1 MNNSNSIIS
10 STDCETEVS
19 IDTFQ
24 NETDCSQESMDQV
37 DQHSTWNDRKR
48 KTSGSSDDFLNVND
62 NDHDHDE
69 MILELPSNDFSQ
81 NSQPVSLK
89 NLAGS

>member
-1 MNNSNSIIS
+1 LNNSSGIIS

-24 NETDCSQESMDQV
+24 NETDCSQ
-37 DQHSTWNDRKR
+37 HRTWNDRKR
-48 KTSGSSDDFLNVND
+48 KISGSSDDFLNINDND
-62 NDHDHDE
+62 NDHDHDK
-69 MILELPSNDFSQ
+69 MILELPLNDFSQ
-81 NSQPVSLK
+81 NSQSILPDSLK